1 MQNNDVTI
9 DGYRELKVPGFV
21 TITDVTPHAGA
32 EPEYVICNEAT
43 GKFFLA
49 NRVTVEFFTALKDT
63 QQVAAALAQVG
74 MPPTQVGPLLK
85 KLLEN
90 GLITNPGETHVSD
103 AAPVAPLEN
112 KLVTVRWDILDIQRL
127 THRLRGLGRFA
138 YSPLGYAIWGVLML
152 GMAFE
157 LLSNRDKVALTIAQ
171 VLEASWQ
178 QWAIFA
184 AFFVGLKIVH
194 ELGHALAYRQMC
206 IQEGVEPGPI
216 RVGICIFALSPF
228 PFTDVTGAWRL
239 KSTGRRVMI
248 GAGGVYF
255 ETWAMAALT
264 FIWAETQTGL
274 VQTVILQ
281 VVIVAGALALL
292 FNLNPA
298 IKLDGYFMLTD
309 YLRRPNLAARA
320 AMAAR
325 STAARLLGADLPRQR
340 RSELIYWLM
349 SYAYRWTIFAGI
361 FWIFYQIDPRLA
373 PVAAA
378 VVLMTLVVRPLINT
392 ARFVRRSGA
401 KPLKTLLAGA
411 AIATIVAALFIPLP
425 GRMLMQGQMM
435 LYDTRFVEAT
445 EAGQLLHDS
454 AGWRL
459 ENPELDQRIAH
470 TNLQGLMLEN
480 LKRASFASAQE
491 QARLA
496 SEIDANTDAKAQLE
510 ARRAKLV
517 LFTDGAATS
526 EIWTPMQARWLGGS
540 WVRPAANDR
549 LGAVSSAAPPHL
561 LFRLDQSRLRR
572 DLTIAQGMQ
581 IQVRAVIRPACSFPA
596 QIRGELTSLI
606 ARNGLI
612 YLKADVPDREATCA
626 FDLTHGSA
634 LVGRLEMPRSSLA
647 ARAWLS
653 VARALQDRLPLEQQ

>member
-1 MQNNDVTI
+1 MQNNDAAI

-43 GKFFLA
+43 GKYFLA
-49 NRVTVEFFTALKDT
+49 NRATVEFFAALKDT
-63 QQVAAALAQVG
+63 QQVAAALSQVG
-74 MPPTQVGPLLK
+74 MPPAQVGPLLK
-85 KLLEN
+85 RLFEN
-90 GLITNPGETHVSD
+90 GLITNAGETHVAD

-112 KLVTVRWDILDIQRL
+112 KLVTIRWDLLDIQRL
-127 THRLRGLGRFA
+127 THRLRGIGRFA
-138 YSPLGYAIWGVLML
+138 YSPLGYALWGVVMF

-157 LLSNRDKVALTIAQ
+157 LLRNRDKVALTMAQ

-184 AFFVGLKIVH
+184 AFFVGLKVVH

-216 RVGICIFALSPF
+216 RVGICIFAMSPF

-239 KSTGRRVMI
+239 KSTARRVMI
-248 GAGGVYF
+248 GAGGIYF

-264 FIWAETQTGL
+264 FVWAETQTGL

-340 RSELIYWLM
+340 RSELMYWVL

-373 PVAAA
+373 PVALA

-392 ARFVRRSGA
+392 ARFVQKSGA
-401 KPLKTLLAGA
+401 RPLKTMLAGSVLA
-411 AIATIVAALFIPLP
+411 ALVAGLFIPLP
-425 GRMLMQGQMM
+425 DRMLMQGQLM

-445 EAGQLLHDS
+445 EPGRLLHSS

-459 ENPELDQRIAH
+459 ENPELDQRLTH
-470 TNLQGLMLEN
+470 TDLQGLMLEN

-491 QARLA
+491 QARLT
-496 SEIDANTDAKAQLE
+496 SEIDANADEKQQLGN
-510 ARRAKLV
+510 RRAKLA
-517 LFTDGAATS
+517 LFVDGATTAD
-526 EIWTPMQARWLGGS
+526 IWTPMEARWLGGS
-540 WVRPAANDR
+540 WVRPAAGER
-549 LGAVSSAAPPHL
+549 LGAVSSPTKPHL
-561 LFRLDQSRLRR
+561 VFRLDQTRLQR
-572 DLTIAQGMQ
+572 DLVMEKGAGF
-581 IQVRAVIRPACSFPA
+581 QVRATIRPDCTFPA
-596 QIRGELTSLI
+596 HLQGELTSLI
-606 ARNGLI
+606 AQDGLI
-612 YLKADVPDREATCA
+612 YLYADVPNREASCA
-626 FDLTHGSA
+626 SALVHGSA
-634 LVGRLEMPRSSLA
+634 LVGRVDMPPSSLA
-647 ARAWLS
+647 ARTWLS